1 MLFPSVYN
9 FPIHLHTCFLIYID
23 ENIHYYAI
31 NLSWSNVQFWLPT
44 ILIFFCSVCN
54 GWQPNWKPLT
64 THAFF
69 WMENSYAREVYV
81 INYSFPL
88 SVPKWRLL
96 CLLSFKYFS
105 THGKNVYE
113 QLTVYG
119 VGGSLFSVLWNDF
132 MSKRNMFLLLYQ
144 QHNPF
149 HLELNLKHRVFHLGC
164 GVWRL
169 GNISWGISLE
179 IPQFLV
185 RGYSV
190 MWWVKTNC
198 R

>member
-1 MLFPSVYN
+1 MFLFAPLQVILAITSTSETVIPTNHKICLFFFLGCCCCCFLLLINIGSEQVSDIMQFPTVYN

-105 THGKNVYE
+105 THRKNVY
-113 QLTVYG
+113 
-119 VGGSLFSVLWNDF
+119 
-132 MSKRNMFLLLYQ
+132 
-144 QHNPF
+144 
-149 HLELNLKHRVFHLGC
+149 
-164 GVWRL
+164 
-169 GNISWGISLE
+169 
-179 IPQFLV
+179 
-185 RGYSV
+185 
-190 MWWVKTNC
+190 
-198 R
+198 